1 MSSPPTSSPIP
12 IYFQNMSPVPPEP
25 TASAV
30 PPGVPVR
37 SKSTEGAR
45 SSEETHAA
53 LPEPLLRL
61 ELRNLRH
68 PSTSTFLSNVDPTV
82 DIAKLVET
90 VVKLLYYPSH
100 RHDTTPTQTSTST
113 RPQPYQPH
121 IPGTRS
127 ITIVPRDMDGVA
139 YTTGL
144 ELDDDHKEI
153 HLSLSYITHVRESN
167 KSDAAKIRHELM
179 GVLCHELVH
188 CYQYNGEGH
197 APGGLIEGIADYVR
211 LKAGYV
217 PPHWKREAGG
227 KVHWDAGYQTTGY
240 FLDWVERSYGE
251 GSVRRINEALR
262 RTKYEEVKFW
272 KGMFGTTVQEL
283 WEGYTKEVKASES

>member
-1 MSSPPTSSPIP
+1 
-12 IYFQNMSPVPPEP
+12 MSPVPPEP
-25 TASAV
+25 TSSAL
-30 PPGVPVR
+30 PPGLPTH
-37 SKSTEGAR
+37 SKSAEQAGSNQT
-45 SSEETHAA
+45 SAA
-53 LPEPLLRL
+53 AIPKPTLRL

-68 PSTSTFLSNVDPTV
+68 PSTSTFLSNIDPTA
-82 DIAKLVET
+82 DIPKLVET

-100 RHDTTPTQTSTST
+100 RHDSTAPTQTTTST

-127 ITIVPRDMDGVA
+127 ITVVPRDMDGVA

-144 ELDDDHKEI
+144 DLDDDHKEI
-153 HLSLSYITHVRESN
+153 HVSLSYISHVRNSN
-167 KSDAAKIRHELM
+167 KSDAAKMRHEIM

-211 LKAGYV
+211 LKAGFV
-217 PPHWKREAGG
+217 PPHWKREAG
-227 KVHWDAGYQTTGY
+227 KNVEWDAGYQTTGY
-240 FLDWVERSYGE
+240 FLDWVERNHGE
-251 GSVRRINEALR
+251 GSVRRINEGLR

-272 KGMFGTTVQEL
+272 KGLFGTTVQEL
-283 WEGYTKEVKASES
+283 WEGYSKEVEGP